1 MEPQTSKTGIN
12 ILLILA
18 IILISASIVVT
29 ATKKKTTVPVTTKDS
44 AATTTAPV
52 VSIQIS
58 TAPATTTDQTNS
70 VMTSTSTATTSVAL
84 VNTTWTWVTTISQGK
99 TISPKKQDAFT
110 MMLTAN
116 GNVNGTTDC
125 NKFSGTYKLSTTTI
139 TFGALASTKMFCEGS
154 QELDFT
160 SKLQGVKKYTVDKNN
175 ILSITDGTT
184 TVTFK

>member
-29 ATKKKTTVPVTTKDS
+29 
-44 AATTTAPV
+44 
-52 VSIQIS
+52 
-58 TAPATTTDQTNS
+58 ATTTDQTNS

-99 TISPKKQDAFT
+99 TISPKKQDTFT

-116 GNVNGTTDC
+116 GNINGTTDC

-160 SKLQGVKKYTVDKNN
+160 NKLQGVKKF
-175 ILSITDGTT
+175 TDGTT